1 MNWRM
6 DRSESV
12 SEFKVTNCDL
22 ENKAADAQHKPPY
35 EAQLGRGQAVP
46 TQNQTNQAL
55 SAPPQNSNPTECNRV
70 SISVQF
76 QRACN
81 LRGRARGLV
90 GFDLCRYR
98 LPPSQLRFQLWL
110 CRFHLTA

>member
-1 MNWRM
+1 MNWHM

-46 TQNQTNQAL
+46 TQNQT
-55 SAPPQNSNPTECNRV
+55 E
-70 SISVQF
+70 
-76 QRACN
+76 
-81 LRGRARGLV
+81 
-90 GFDLCRYR
+90 
-98 LPPSQLRFQLWL
+98 LWL
-110 CRFHLTA
+110 KVVYGELKVAYS